1 MNIVEILVNDSSLR
15 ETLIENY
22 LKKMPDFQKIEW
34 KFIKNKANLQ
44 VIPKQEKSRNYSNY
58 FKQIGLL

>member
-44 VIPKQEKSRNYSNY
+44 VIPKQEKLDIILVIFN
-58 FKQIGLL
+58 K

>member
-1 MNIVEILVNDSSLR
+1 LNIVEILVNDSSLR

>member
-1 MNIVEILVNDSSLR
+1 LNIVEILVNDSSLR

-44 VIPKQEKSRNYSNY
+44 VIPKQEKLDIILVIFN
-58 FKQIGLL
+58 K